1 MNNIF
6 SFFKYHYTHTY
17 LRAVHTSFTTLSTQE
32 QILFAKRLS
41 FLIEAEIPLTETLR
55 IIENQTSSKRAK
67 RLFHDIGD
75 DISSG
80 NYLHTSLQKYLNIF
94 GELTINLIK
103 VGENTGSLAYNLR
116 YLVDELTKSYL
127 LRSKIRSALIYPF
140 FIVLATLGVTGFL
153 TIFIFP
159 KIMPLFISLSIELP
173 FTTRAL
179 LATSTFL
186 SNWGIQSLICF
197 VALIIIF
204 QYVKKRQ
211 SGVRRAWDRLILLV
225 PICGTLSRTYN
236 CASFC
241 RTFGLLLQSGIPY
254 TEALATTAQTLPNS
268 VYRNI
273 CADIARRSTRGEHV
287 STQLEHYNDLFPEML
302 VHLIAVGERTGRL
315 NETLLYLNRFY
326 EEELD
331 EKTRNLSTTIEPV
344 LLIVMGLFVGTIATA
359 IISPIYEITKNMQR

>member
-1 MNNIF
+1 MNKIV
-6 SFFKYHYTHTY
+6 SLLKYYSTH
-17 LRAVHTSFTTLSTQE
+17 LRAIHISFTTLSTQE

-41 FLIEAEIPLTETLR
+41 FLIEAQIPLTETLR

-67 RLFHDIGD
+67 GLFHDIGN

-80 NYLHTSLQKYLNIF
+80 HYLYTSLQKYQNIF
-94 GELTINLIK
+94 GKLTINLIQ

-116 YLVDELTKSYL
+116 YLVDELTKAYI
-127 LRSKIRSALIYPF
+127 LRNKIRSALIYPF
-140 FIVLATLGVTGFL
+140 FIVLATLGVTSFL

-173 FTTRAL
+173 LTTRAL

-186 SNWGIQSLICF
+186 SDWGIQSLICF
-197 VALIIIF
+197 VALIILF
-204 QYVKKRQ
+204 QYIKKTHSNIRH
-211 SGVRRAWDRLILLV
+211 SWDRLILFL

-268 VYRNI
+268 VYRNV
-273 CADIARRSTRGEHV
+273 CADIARRSTGGEHV
-287 STQLEHYNDLFPEML
+287 YTQLESFKNLFPEML

-344 LLIVMGLFVGTIATA
+344 LLMVMGLFVGTIATA

>member
-1 MNNIF
+1 MNKIVRF
-6 SFFKYHYTHTY
+6 LKYQSTHIY
-17 LRAVHTSFTTLSTQE
+17 LKARNTSFTALSTQE
-32 QILFAKRLS
+32 KILFAKRLS
-41 FLIEAEIPLTETLR
+41 FLIEAGIPLPETLR

-67 RLFHDIGD
+67 RLFHNIGN

-80 NYLHTSLQKYLNIF
+80 YYLHTSLHKYQNIF

-103 VGENTGSLAYNLR
+103 VGEDTGSLAHNLR

-127 LRSKIRSALIYPF
+127 LKSKIRSALIYPF

-186 SNWGIQSLICF
+186 SNWGIQSFICF
-197 VALIIIF
+197 VMLIIFF
-204 QYVKKRQ
+204 QYLKKTQ
-211 SGVRRAWDRLILLV
+211 SNVRHAWDRLILLV
-225 PICGTLSRTYN
+225 PICSTLSRTYN

-254 TEALATTAQTLPNS
+254 AEALATTAQTLPNS
-268 VYRNI
+268 IYRHT
-273 CADIARRSTRGEHV
+273 CANIARHSMRGEHV
-287 STQLEHYNDLFPEML
+287 STQLERYKNLFPEIL

-326 EEELD
+326 EEDLD
-331 EKTRNLSTTIEPV
+331 EKTKNLSTTIEPV